1 MKCICGS
8 ERIITLGCKAYDVN
22 IKDVPFASETGGPVV
37 GEEDVWVC
45 NSVIDEIGLY
55 YETFDP
61 IICLDCRRII
71 NGMEDSKELGP
82 IPVIEFTVAENHE
95 ETIEL

>member
-22 IKDVPFASETGGPVV
+22 IKDVPYAD
-37 GEEDVWVC
+37 EEDVWVC
-45 NSVIDEIGLY
+45 NSVIDEIGLH
-55 YETFDP
+55 YEAFSP

-71 NGMEDSKELGP
+71 NGLEGSKELGP
-82 IPVIEFTVAENHE
+82 IPVMTFTVAENHE